1 MSYKIGDR
9 VLYPMH
15 GAGIIEAIED
25 KEILGEIHSYYVM
38 RIPAGDMKVMIP
50 MKNVDEIGV
59 RDIISTQEAQ
69 GVLARFCE
77 HMGEEDSNWNKRFR
91 ENMAKLKSGNILE
104 VLEVVK
110 NLMYRDRKK
119 GLSTGERK
127 MLSNAKQIL
136 ISELVLADAANV
148 DEIEQ
153 KLARGG
159 RPLKLRRPDNCK
171 IEFKALRWCKSL
183 IFYESGRKKL

>member
-15 GAGIIEAIED
+15 GAGIIEAIEE
-25 KEILGEIHSYYVM
+25 KEILGELHSYYVM

-69 GVLARFCE
+69 GVLSRFCE
-77 HMGEEDSNWNKRFR
+77 HAEEEDTNWNKRFR
-91 ENMAKLKSGNILE
+91 ENMAKLKSGDIME
-104 VLEVVK
+104 VLDVVK
-110 NLMYRDRKK
+110 NLMCRDKRK

-136 ISELVLADAANV
+136 ISELVLADAADV
-148 DEIEQ
+148 EEIEQ
-153 KLARGG
+153 KLA
-159 RPLKLRRPDNCK
+159 DAVE
-171 IEFKALRWCKSL
+171 IEIRTA
-183 IFYESGRKKL
+183 G

>member
-1 MSYKIGDR
+1 VSYKIGDR

-153 KLARGG
+153 KLAEAVDVEIKTAG
-159 RPLKLRRPDNCK
+159 
-171 IEFKALRWCKSL
+171 
-183 IFYESGRKKL
+183 

>member
-1 MSYKIGDR
+1 MKYKIGDR

-15 GAGIIEAIED
+15 GAGVIEAIED

-59 RDIISTQEAQ
+59 RNIISTKEAKS
-69 GVLARFCE
+69 VLDMFGE

-91 ENMAKLKSGNILE
+91 ENMTKLKSGNILE

-110 NLMYRDRKK
+110 NLMYRDKKK

-136 ISELVLADAANV
+136 ISELVLADAAKAI
-148 DEIEQ
+148 EIEQ
-153 KLARGG
+153 KLAAAVDDEIRTAG
-159 RPLKLRRPDNCK
+159 
-171 IEFKALRWCKSL
+171 
-183 IFYESGRKKL
+183 